1 MTAEMTDRAVLMR
14 QSTNPK
20 ELTDGKASRIG
31 LSKESSAKRN
41 MNKVDID
48 HKVLRVWKKNKVI
61 KDYSSSTK
69 ANLSEV
75 QELILAKEKMRI
87 FKL

>member
-1 MTAEMTDRAVLMR
+1 VDLNSQLEVAVRETVRRRAANRISEKSTVMTAEMTDRAVLMR

-48 HKVLRVWKKNKVI
+48 HKVLRV
-61 KDYSSSTK
+61 
-69 ANLSEV
+69 
-75 QELILAKEKMRI
+75 
-87 FKL
+87 